1 MKRIVALTLA
11 ALMLFS
17 CALAET
23 ELTAEKKPATAI
35 TEAANAAVYQLL
47 DFSDEQ
53 ETEFAKRGLIAAP
66 VLRSGATRA
75 RAIKAAAPTS
85 LTKFTP

>member
-35 TEAANAAVYQLL
+35 TEAANDAMYQLL

-66 VLRSGATRA
+66 ETLTIQNESGM
-75 RAIKAAAPTS
+75 KV
-85 LTKFTP
+85 